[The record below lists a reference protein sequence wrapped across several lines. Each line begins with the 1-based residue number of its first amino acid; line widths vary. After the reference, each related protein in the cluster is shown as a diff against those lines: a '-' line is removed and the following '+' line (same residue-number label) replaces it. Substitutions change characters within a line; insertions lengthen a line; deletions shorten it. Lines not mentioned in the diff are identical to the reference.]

1 MNTPNNK
8 KRKNSQE
15 KIEKVFIEL
24 IQTKEIYEISITDIC
39 KKANINRTTFYSNY
53 IDIYDLADKIKL
65 KLLSDVYVVYREERE
80 KKSHSYDFLKLYNHI
95 KENQIFYKTYFKLGI
110 NDNFDNYLLD
120 KKEIKR
126 FYGDEFDNDEEL
138 DYHITFFK
146 AGLNAVLKKWLY
158 NDCKESPEYIDKI
171 IKDEYLKITRI
182 DLDKIKKELQ

>member
-65 KLLSDVYVVYREERE
+65 KLLSDVYVIYSEERE

-126 FYGDEFDNDEEL
+126 FYGDEFDNDKEL

>member
-65 KLLSDVYVVYREERE
+65 KLLSDVYVVYSEERE

-126 FYGDEFDNDEEL
+126 FYGDEFDNDKEL